1 MSDEWKSETPKAND
15 DKSWKLLEKVVLAG
29 VQEQRRARR
38 WGIFFKS
45 LTFIYLFVVLLA
57 FSPFGSLEKSASRS
71 GSHTALIEVKGMI
84 ADDEPASADNIVT
97 ALRAAFKDEGTK
109 GIVLRINSPGG
120 SPVQSGYIYDEI
132 RRLRGEHP
140 NVKVYAVISDLGASG
155 AYYIASAADQIYA
168 DKASLVGSIG
178 VTAASFGFVGTMEKL
193 GVERRVYTSGEH
205 KSFLDPFQ
213 PQKPEET
220 QFWQQVLDTTHKQF
234 IDSVKRARRPAQG
247 RGASGAVLG
256 SGLVRRTGIAARFDR
271 RSGQCQLCGA
281 RSGEGEEDR
290 GLHRAG
296 VAFRS
301 LRQEVRCQCGG
312 APRAVDGLAGPG
324 IALRA
329 FPFLI

>member
-1 MSDEWKSETPKAND
+1 
-15 DKSWKLLEKVVLAG
+15 
-29 VQEQRRARR
+29 
-38 WGIFFKS
+38 
-45 LTFIYLFVVLLA
+45 
-57 FSPFGSLEKSASRS
+57 
-71 GSHTALIEVKGMI
+71 MI

-296 VAFRS
+296 VAVRS

-312 APRAVDGLAGPG
+312 APRAVDGLAGAG
-324 IALRA
+324 TALRA
-329 FPFLI
+329 FPSRSPAEAGLLYMGMPDMGMPAQGISTPSSRSMSTRRISGRPTRLVASSPSVARNRLTPRPSALKLPAQSSGRSAST

>member
-1 MSDEWKSETPKAND
+1 MT
-15 DKSWKLLEKVVLAG
+15 
-29 VQEQRRARR
+29 R
-38 WGIFFKS
+38 F
-45 LTFIYLFVVLLA
+45 
-57 FSPFGSLEKSASRS
+57 
-71 GSHTALIEVKGMI
+71 
-84 ADDEPASADNIVT
+84 
-97 ALRAAFKDEGTK
+97 
-109 GIVLRINSPGG
+109 
-120 SPVQSGYIYDEI
+120 
-132 RRLRGEHP
+132 RLRGEHP

-271 RSGQCQLCGA
+271 RSGQCQLWAREVVKEKKIEDYTVQESPFDRFAKKFGA
-281 RSGEGEEDR
+281 S
-290 GLHRAG
+290 
-296 VAFRS
+296 VAERLALWMGWQGPV
-301 LRQEVRCQCGG
+301 LR
-312 APRAVDGLAGPG
+312 
-324 IALRA
+324 
-329 FPFLI
+329 